1 MIAHVMHE
9 AGYDPTV
16 IVGGIL
22 KRFGS
27 NAKLGKDNLIVSEA
41 DESDGSFLKL
51 HPTVAVITNIDREHL
66 GFYKDLEDIK
76 NAFWSLPT
84 VCPFMVFPL

>member
-1 MIAHVMHE
+1 MLAELFRLREGIAVCGSHGKTTTTSMIAHVMHE

-27 NAKLGKDNLIVSEA
+27 NAKLGKDNLIVLRRMKA
-41 DESDGSFLKL
+41 M
-51 HPTVAVITNIDREHL
+51 V
-66 GFYKDLEDIK
+66 
-76 NAFWSLPT
+76 
-84 VCPFMVFPL
+84 PF

>member
-1 MIAHVMHE
+1 VGFEGIINLCPLRALCQKVFPASLNFSPEVAVCGSHGKTTTTSMIAHVMHE

-27 NAKLGKDNLIVSEA
+27 NAKLGKDNLILSLRQMKA
-41 DESDGSFLKL
+41 
-51 HPTVAVITNIDREHL
+51 TV
-66 GFYKDLEDIK
+66 
-76 NAFWSLPT
+76 
-84 VCPFMVFPL
+84 PF